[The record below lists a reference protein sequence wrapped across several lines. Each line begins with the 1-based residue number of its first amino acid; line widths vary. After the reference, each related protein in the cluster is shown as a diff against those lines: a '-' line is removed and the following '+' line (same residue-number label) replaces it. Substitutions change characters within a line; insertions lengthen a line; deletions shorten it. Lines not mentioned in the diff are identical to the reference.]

1 MYTLAENMTTRS
13 GGETEWINESFYSTN
28 TYIPR
33 EENCCALYALTLRF
47 IEMNTRGYF
56 NDSHCPMNATS
67 FYNEIK
73 NYLYSHPE
81 LRWNPDSSTSMP
93 IETIQ
98 ALASN
103 NRFYV
108 NNKPIFGEVVYT
120 KKLSDVQLYLNDPNN
135 QKTVKAVIL
144 RNPKGKD
151 HIATISKIDN
161 NVIRFY
167 GYNEINN
174 NYNGGDTY
182 YNSVLNKDGIPK
194 KGKDCNNQYYQIIG
208 FLLEYL
214 E

>member
-1 MYTLAENMTTRS
+1 MARLYIQKTFRCSTLFK
-13 GGETEWINESFYSTN
+13 W
-28 TYIPR
+28 
-33 EENCCALYALTLRF
+33 
-47 IEMNTRGYF
+47 
-56 NDSHCPMNATS
+56 
-67 FYNEIK
+67 
-73 NYLYSHPE
+73 
-81 LRWNPDSSTSMP
+81 
-93 IETIQ
+93 
-98 ALASN
+98 
-103 NRFYV
+103 
-108 NNKPIFGEVVYT
+108 
-120 KKLSDVQLYLNDPNN
+120 PNN